1 MISTGARAAG
11 PAVRARPR
19 LAGLIVIN
27 ILAILLCGGLLAL
40 GTWQVHRRAW
50 KLDLIARV
58 EANAH
63 GDPVPAPGP
72 SAWAALSERDAYRRV
87 RLAGTWLD
95 APDTLV
101 QAVTDLGGGFWVLTP
116 LRTDAGFVVL
126 VNRGF
131 VPGDRRAATARA
143 SVAGTRAALTGLLR
157 LDEPGGAFLRTND
170 PGADTWYSRDVAAI
184 ARARGLTGAVA
195 PYFVDAERP
204 PGRDPDGDLPV
215 AGLTVIRFHN
225 NHLIYA
231 ITWFTLA
238 LMVAGG
244 ALYLDRDAW
253 RRGRAG

>member
-1 MISTGARAAG
+1 M
-11 PAVRARPR
+11 R
-19 LAGLIVIN
+19 LAGLVLVN
-27 ILAILLCGGLLAL
+27 LLAVLLCGALVAL

-63 GDPVPAPGP
+63 GAPVAAPGP
-72 SAWAALSERDAYRRV
+72 AAWPALGERDAYRRV

-95 APDTLV
+95 LPDTLV

-116 LRTDAGFVVL
+116 LRTDDGFTVL

-131 VPGDRRAATARA
+131 VPSNRRVLSGEGIVGGRRAA
-143 SVAGTRAALTGLLR
+143 VTGLLR
-157 LDEPGGAFLRTND
+157 PDEPGGGFLRVND
-170 PGADTWYSRDVAAI
+170 PGADRWYSRDVAAI
-184 ARARGLTGAVA
+184 ARARGLAGPVA
-195 PYFVDAERP
+195 PYFVDAERR
-204 PGRDPDGDLPV
+204 PGGAPDADLDAGLPV
-215 AGLTVIRFHN
+215 GGLTVIRFHN

-253 RRGRAG
+253 RRRRAA